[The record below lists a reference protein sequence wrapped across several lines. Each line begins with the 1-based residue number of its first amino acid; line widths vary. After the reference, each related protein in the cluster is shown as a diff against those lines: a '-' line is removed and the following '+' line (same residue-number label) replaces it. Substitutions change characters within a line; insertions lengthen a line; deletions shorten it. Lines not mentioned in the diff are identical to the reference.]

1 MCYEVTAWNAVNKTA
16 WREISEA
23 PLIKPI
29 PELAR
34 KLGYAFNDIDRC
46 ELAMTH
52 RSCGKKNNERLEF
65 LGDSILN
72 FIIAEELFIRFPQ
85 AREGQMSRL
94 RALLV
99 KGETLAEIA
108 RELGLGDYLRLGS
121 GELKSGGFRRDSIL
135 ADAVEAVIGA
145 IYTDSDLATVR
156 PFVLGWYAERL
167 DRLDLNETLKDSKT
181 RLQEFLQSRRL
192 ALPDYELLR
201 VDGEAHDQTF
211 YIRCHVET
219 MSQSTDGVGNSRR
232 QAEQEA
238 ARQAL
243 DLLQVKK

>member
-1 MCYEVTAWNAVNKTA
+1 M
-16 WREISEA
+16 
-23 PLIKPI
+23 IKPI
-29 PELAR
+29 AELAR
-34 KLGYAFNDIDRC
+34 KLGYDFKDLDRL

-72 FIIAEELFIRFPQ
+72 FIIAEELFKRFPQ

-135 ADAVEAVIGA
+135 ADAVEAIIGA
-145 IYTDSDLATVR
+145 IYTDSEMATVR
-156 PFVLGWYAERL
+156 PFVLRWYAERL
-167 DRLDLNETLKDSKT
+167 DKLDLNETLKDSKT

-192 ALPDYELLR
+192 ALPNYELLR

-219 MSQSTDGVGNSRR
+219 MAQPTDGVGSSRR

-243 DLLQVKK
+243 QLLQVKS

>member
-1 MCYEVTAWNAVNKTA
+1 M
-16 WREISEA
+16 
-23 PLIKPI
+23 IKPI
-29 PELAR
+29 SELAR
-34 KLGYAFNDIDRC
+34 KLGYDFKDLSLC
-46 ELAMTH
+46 ELALTH

-72 FIIAEELFIRFPQ
+72 FIIAEALYARFPQ

-121 GELKSGGFRRDSIL
+121 GELKSGGYRRDSIL

-145 IYTDSDLATVR
+145 IYTDSDLETVR
-156 PFVLGWYAERL
+156 PFVLRWYQERL
-167 DRLDLNETLKDSKT
+167 EKLDLNETIKDSKT

-192 ALPDYELLR
+192 ALPDYELLK
-201 VDGEAHDQTF
+201 VEGEAHDQTF

-219 MSQSTDGVGNSRR
+219 MAQTTDGTGSSRR

-238 ARQAL
+238 ARLAL
-243 DLLQVKK
+243 ELLQVKK